1 MPKYRFRIL
10 SGKIAEEVEK
20 LSDFIQKERTF
31 KYFFLRGA
39 TELNIDN
46 ASRILLP
53 KKLIE
58 YANLQSDV
66 VLFAH
71 GNKIEIWNQSAYDS
85 LITNEPEDFSK
96 LAEEVMGKKGRK
108 EDDERIS

>member
-1 MPKYRFRIL
+1 M
-10 SGKIAEEVEK
+10 
-20 LSDFIQKERTF
+20 F

-39 TELNIDN
+39 TELTIDN

-58 YANLQSDV
+58 YANLESDV

-71 GNKIEIWNQSAYDS
+71 GNKIEIWNQQAYDS
-85 LITNEPEDFSK
+85 LITNEPDDFSA
-96 LAEEVMGKKGRK
+96 LAEEVMGKKKGG
-108 EDDERIS
+108 ENE